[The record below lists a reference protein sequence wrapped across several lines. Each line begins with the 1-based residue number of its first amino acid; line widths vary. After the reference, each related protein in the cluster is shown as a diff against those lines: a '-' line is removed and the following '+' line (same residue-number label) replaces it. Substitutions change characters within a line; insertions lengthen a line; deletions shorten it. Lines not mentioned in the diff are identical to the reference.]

1 MIVTQIAFTS
11 VILLMVLAFVLV
23 AFAEDVRPTNW
34 TKLGRLDK
42 ALVVI
47 VVSVAVA
54 FVIGLIALIWGL

>member
-11 VILLMVLAFVLV
+11 VILLITLAFVLV
-23 AFAEDVRPTNW
+23 AFAEDVRPSNW

-42 ALVVI
+42 SLVVI
-47 VVSVAVA
+47 VVAVAVA